1 MTLTSL
7 EICTGASDGSNAAD
21 YGVFNAVQIQGLDQ
35 VLEAER
41 RHRDKQEIRARLQLR
56 QPFIGHER
64 AEPVE
69 QVDFLWRKV
78 DSAGGG

>member
-41 RHRDKQEIRARLQLR
+41 RHRAGRQAGNPRSIAVAPAVHRA
-56 QPFIGHER
+56 
-64 AEPVE
+64 
-69 QVDFLWRKV
+69 
-78 DSAGGG
+78 